1 MKIKRYSSI
10 LISLLFV
17 LSNSNYAQN
26 TFPSNGS
33 AGIGTTTPDASSIL
47 EMKSTT
53 QGILI
58 PRMTQAQRNAIPSPA
73 TGLMIYQTNNT
84 PGFYY
89 YSGTAWTAVSSK
101 GANTTLSNLKSPT
114 AVNADLS
121 PDSNAKRSL
130 GSAS

>member
-89 YSGTAWTAVSSK
+89 YSGSAWKAVSGT
-101 GANTTLSNLKSPT
+101 GANTSLSNLSST
-114 AVNADLS
+114 AVNTNLV
-121 PDSNAKRSL
+121 PDSNNKRNI
-130 GSAS
+130 